1 MMLETWGNV
10 LTGSLQG
17 VWMGFAAFVPTLVVA
32 LIIVIVGWLVGSL
45 LGKVVA
51 QIVRS
56 IKVDNALKSA
66 GFDAVMSRAGF
77 TLDSGAFIGSLVRWF
92 FIVVFLVAAFDVL
105 GLSQVNV
112 FLQQVVLV
120 YLPKVIVAVLVLL
133 VAAVIADAVQKL
145 VVATAKA
152 AEVHSANFLG
162 VIARYSIWIFALLV
176 ALEQLNIA
184 VAFIQTLFTGV
195 IVALALGFGL
205 AYGLGGQDAARASIE
220 KLKSEVASHH
230 RA

>member
-1 MMLETWGNV
+1 MMLETWGSV

-17 VWMGFAAFVPTLVVA
+17 VWMGFASFIPTLVVA

-51 QIVRS
+51 QVVRS
-56 IKVDNALKSA
+56 IKVDSALKSA
-66 GFDAVMSRAGF
+66 GFDAVVSRAGF
-77 TLDSGAFIGSLVRWF
+77 SLDSGAFLGSLVRWF

-105 GLSQVNV
+105 GLSQVNA

-205 AYGLGGQDAARASIE
+205 AYGLGGQDAAKASIE
-220 KLKSEVASHH
+220 KLKSEIASHH
-230 RA
+230 RS